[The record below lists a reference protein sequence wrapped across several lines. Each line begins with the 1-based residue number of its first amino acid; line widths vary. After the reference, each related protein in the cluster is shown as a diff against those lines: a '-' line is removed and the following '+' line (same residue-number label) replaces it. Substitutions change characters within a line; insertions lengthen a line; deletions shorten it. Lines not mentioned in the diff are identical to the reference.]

1 MSAEP
6 QFEQKAVAAAPAV
19 EPVVTPVQTGE
30 TITQIEGGVAK
41 SSSAEKLPTIDEE
54 GKTAAGEEKKK
65 VPAGEK
71 IKAVIAKVKTLLSC
85 IKIAKREKPAKEA
98 SAEEDKTEEGKKEE
112 DKKEAAAAAEDKKDE
127 EVKKDESVAPTLPP
141 VGSTAAPAEEAK
153 N

>member
-112 DKKEAAAAAEDKKDE
+112 DKKEAATADDKKDE